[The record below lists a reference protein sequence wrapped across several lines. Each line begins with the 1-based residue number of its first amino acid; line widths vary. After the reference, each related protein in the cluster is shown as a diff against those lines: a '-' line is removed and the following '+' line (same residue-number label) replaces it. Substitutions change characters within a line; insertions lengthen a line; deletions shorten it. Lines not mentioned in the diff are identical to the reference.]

1 MRSKYFTQTTFSFS
15 CPNQETMDM
24 LKYLCETSKGTAIKG
39 KRIENYHFQE
49 LIQQLVKEAYK
60 SKPSL
65 LGV

>member
-1 MRSKYFTQTTFSFS
+1 
-15 CPNQETMDM
+15 M